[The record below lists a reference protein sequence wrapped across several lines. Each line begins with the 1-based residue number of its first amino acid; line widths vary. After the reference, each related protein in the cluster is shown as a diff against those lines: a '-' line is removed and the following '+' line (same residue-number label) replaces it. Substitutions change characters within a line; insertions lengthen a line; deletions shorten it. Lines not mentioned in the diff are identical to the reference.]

1 MIECERHK
9 ILSTQVLKYLRN
21 KTLILINSKM
31 NVGILKAW
39 KKFIQL
45 TSKEGI
51 ALDSIVLVKNDL
63 NDEE

>member
-1 MIECERHK
+1 
-9 ILSTQVLKYLRN
+9 
-21 KTLILINSKM
+21 M